1 MEKEF
6 NIANEQGIHARPATE
21 LVRKA
26 NQFKSDIHI
35 IYDGK
40 TIDMKSIIGV
50 LSLGISR
57 GSLVS
62 IRCSGEDE
70 IQAMK
75 EISKFI
81 SALNMK

>member
-1 MEKEF
+1 
-6 NIANEQGIHARPATE
+6 
-21 LVRKA
+21 
-26 NQFKSDIHI
+26 
-35 IYDGK
+35 
-40 TIDMKSIIGV
+40 MKSIIGV